1 MLTYRNDPP
10 GTAPSFKRL
19 TPCCAA
25 PLTYH
30 TRTRTSTMDIAVKCP
45 RCRKALRFDI
55 LYIPDD
61 NYFAQIR
68 DEETAP

>member
-1 MLTYRNDPP
+1 MLQRRKFYP

-25 PLTYH
+25 PLTFH
-30 TRTRTSTMDIAVKCP
+30 TLTRTSTMDIEVKCP
-45 RCRKALRFDI
+45 QCRKALRFDI
-55 LYIPDD
+55 LYVPED

-68 DEETAP
+68 EQE